1 MCGILLVPLLAL
13 SAWLAHL
20 YYTSGGQVAVV
31 PSAGPEP
38 LHIVVTDPL
47 SAALIGAH
55 VPDLTLRD
63 YSPMAA
69 YLEHKIGR
77 PAQVH
82 YARTLTDIRPLDPAK
97 IDLIIGKTSVV
108 QFEAARTGVA
118 VHPIVR
124 LTDREGRT
132 DLVGL
137 FVVRKA
143 DPAKT
148 VKDLADHRILFG
160 SAGADEQHSAALALL
175 AENGVTVVP
184 PLQMAPNSTTAALAV
199 IEGRADGAIIPSYA
213 QPLLDGAGGVDKGA
227 LRVIGRTAPVPF
239 ITVCGT
245 AALPLGTERKLVDA
259 LLSARDD
266 PQLLKAL
273 DSQAGFVE
281 LNAKPV
287 ACEVPLAPPAMP
299 QWTDWRGPN
308 RTGISPDVP
317 ARLSSCVKFLWR
329 RGLTGSAVAGVAVA
343 SGKVI
348 VADKNERGDQDI
360 WRCLNADNGEEQWA
374 IAYATPAKM
383 EFTNG
388 PRATPVIHDG
398 LAYML
403 GAFGDL
409 YCVDLSDSRILW
421 RRNILKEFD
430 ADLPKWGTCSTPL
443 IVDDELIVNPGAEN
457 ASLVAL
463 DLRSGRVLWKTPG
476 ELAAYGSFI
485 LGTFGGVRQIVGYDA
500 ASLGGWDPNTG
511 RRLWTLLPAKKG
523 DYNVPTPIDVG
534 GRLLVSTEN
543 NGTRLYDFDAG
554 GQIRPVPA
562 ASNPRL
568 APDSS
573 TPVVIDGLVYGC
585 RRKLV
590 CLDLNNE
597 LKTQYVLD
605 EDAAFKDY
613 AALIAGNGHVLA
625 ISVRGELVLLKA
637 LRDNMTPVSRLRLF
651 QDTEVWSHPAL
662 LANRLYIR
670 NMKEICCILLDE

>member
-1 MCGILLVPLLAL
+1 VCGILLVPLVAL

-20 YYTSGGQVAVV
+20 YYTSGGQVDVV

-38 LHIVVTDPL
+38 LHAVVTDPL
-47 SAALIGAH
+47 SDALAGAH
-55 VPDLTLRD
+55 APDLTLRD

-77 PAQVH
+77 PVQVH
-82 YARTLTDIRPLDPAK
+82 HARTLTDTGPLDPAK
-97 IDLIIGKTSVV
+97 IDLVIGKTSVV
-108 QFEAARTGVA
+108 QFEAARAGVA

-124 LTDREGRT
+124 LTDEDGRT
-132 DLVGL
+132 DLAGL

-143 DPAKT
+143 DAAKT

-199 IEGRADGAIIPSYA
+199 IEGGADAAIIPAYA
-213 QPLLDGAGGVDKGA
+213 QPLLDGAGGIDKGA

-239 ITVCGT
+239 ITVFAT
-245 AALPLGTERKLVDA
+245 AGVSSATERKLVDA

-281 LNAKPV
+281 LDAKPA
-287 ACEVPLAPPAMP
+287 ACEVPPAPPMTP

-317 ARLSSCVKFLWR
+317 ARLPSQVKFLWR
-329 RGLTGSAVAGVAVA
+329 RGLTAGAVAGVAAA
-343 SGKVI
+343 SGHVI

-383 EFTNG
+383 EFTNA
-388 PRATPVIHDG
+388 PRATPVIRDG

-409 YCVDLSDSRILW
+409 YCVDLCNSRILW
-421 RRNILKEFD
+421 RRNIIKDFD

-443 IVDDELIVNPGAEN
+443 VVDDKLIVNPGAKD

-463 DLRSGRVLWKTPG
+463 DLRSGEAVWKTSG
-476 ELAAYGSFI
+476 EPAAYGSLI
-485 LGTFGGVRQIVGYDA
+485 VGTFGGVRQIVGHDA
-500 ASLGGWDPNTG
+500 ASLGGWDPNSG

-523 DYNVPTPIDVG
+523 DYNVPTPVNVD

-562 ASNPRL
+562 ATNPRL
-568 APDSS
+568 SPDSS
-573 TPVVIDGLVYGC
+573 TPVIVDGLVYGC
-585 RRKLV
+585 CRKLV

-597 LKTQYVLD
+597 LKTLYIVE
-605 EDAAFKDY
+605 EDAAFNDY

-637 LRDNMTPVSRLRLF
+637 LRDSVTPVSRLRLF

-662 LANRLYIR
+662 IANRLYIR
-670 NMKEICCILLDE
+670 GMKEICCILLDD